1 MENSMKFEK
10 KLTTLAVASALAF
23 SAITAQAAVW
33 SDTSISWR
41 EGNSFAEPYETN
53 DITKNILNLSHV
65 SGYKYG
71 TNFFSVD
78 MLYADSKDPSAIGS
92 TNGSSEVYIVY
103 RNTVEFSKA
112 IGGSYKFGPVR
123 DIGATIGFDTNT
135 KTDTG
140 YNSKKQML
148 VFGPTFEMDVPGFLN
163 VSILELWESNAPSGW
178 SFYPNPAYGIQGNST
193 YSVDRYHYA
202 PHPMLSL
209 AWGIPIATG
218 FSFEGFM
225 DYIAAKGI
233 DETGNATKPETH
245 FDGQIMADVGYF
257 AGGPKGT
264 FKAGIEYEWWQNKF
278 GADYTGPAGNGA
290 FAKTPMVRVE
300 YHF

>member
-1 MENSMKFEK
+1 MKFEK
-10 KLTTLAVASALAF
+10 NLINVAIASALAF
-23 SAITAQAAVW
+23 STLAAQAEDW

-41 EGNSFAEPYETN
+41 EGNTFAEPYESN

-65 SGYKYG
+65 GGYKYG

-78 MLYADSKDPSAIGS
+78 MLYSDTKDPSAIGS
-92 TNGSSEVYIVY
+92 TNGAQEVYIVY

-123 DIGATIGFDTNT
+123 DIGATFGFDTNT

-163 VSILELWESNAPSGW
+163 VGVYELWESNAPSGW
-178 SFYPNPAYGIQGNST
+178 NFGLNNGAGGT
-193 YSVDRYHYA
+193 YSINRYHYA

-225 DYIAAKGI
+225 DYITAKGT
-233 DETGNATKPETH
+233 DEFGNATKPETN

-264 FKAGIEYEWWQNKF
+264 FKAGFEYQWWQNKF
-278 GADYTGPAGNGA
+278 GNDYQGPAGNGA